1 MGIFRIVTTLVSNV
15 IQYICYTAFDTEC
28 AYQTLKEQLYKVPT
42 PIEPTFLRCNCF
54 YSLFYGLGLQEQL
67 CRRFS
72 FSVYQLT
79 CISLT
84 FISFSLSNSK
94 HHYCLNSLV
103 SLFRTYSYVFFSTD
117 NADIDS
123 C

>member
-103 SLFRTYSYVFFSTD
+103 SLFRTYSYVFFLY
-117 NADIDS
+117 
-123 C
+123 